1 MGAKDGAIGHCGV
14 RCMRYSQLED
24 LIHEHKPRS
33 IIEIGTHHGNRAWNM
48 CMAALEHNDKVYYIG
63 FDLFSDATPET
74 DAREMNGKGAGSA
87 SKAME
92 AMKLINV
99 SHPGFTFELH
109 KGDTRKTLHGQ
120 ALVAD
125 FVFLDGG
132 HSVETI
138 RGDYEA
144 VKGSKVVVFDDFYL
158 GGADTT
164 KYGCNEVVRHIP
176 HELLPK
182 VDTFGELRVQ
192 MAVIR

>member
-1 MGAKDGAIGHCGV
+1 
-14 RCMRYSQLED
+14 MRYSQLED
-24 LIHEHKPRS
+24 LIHEYKPQS
-33 IIEIGTHHGNRAWNM
+33 IIEIGTHHGHRAYNM
-48 CMAALEHNDKVYYIG
+48 CIEALAHNEKVHYIG
-63 FDLFSDATPET
+63 FDLFDAATPET
-74 DAREMNGKGAGSA
+74 NERELNGKGAGSA
-87 SKAME
+87 RKAME
-92 AMKLINV
+92 AMKLINL

-109 KGDTRKTLHGQ
+109 KGDTRQTLHGKN
-120 ALVAD
+120 LVAD

-144 VKGSKVVVFDDFYL
+144 VKGSKVVVFDDYYVS
-158 GGADTT
+158 GADTS
-164 KYGCNEVVRHIP
+164 KYGCNEVVKDIP

>member
-1 MGAKDGAIGHCGV
+1 M
-14 RCMRYSQLED
+14 MRYSQLED
-24 LIHEHKPRS
+24 LIAECEPKT
-33 IIEIGTHHGNRAWNM
+33 IIEIGTHHGHRAWCM
-48 CMAALEHNDKVYYIG
+48 CIEALTYNHDVKYIG
-63 FDLFSDATPET
+63 YDLFEDATPET
-74 DAREMNGKGAGSA
+74 NERELNGKGAGSA
-87 SKAME
+87 RKAME
-92 AMKLINV
+92 AMKLISL

-109 KGDTRKTLHGQ
+109 KGDTRKTLHGK
-120 ALVAD
+120 AMVAD

-144 VKGSKVVVFDDFYL
+144 VKGSKVVVFDDYYVS
-158 GGADTT
+158 GADTT
-164 KYGCNEVVRHIP
+164 KYGCNEVVKDIP